1 MLHLAESLTK
11 SPRRIPMPDCGVV
24 VFESRH
30 APGFVGDL
38 QDSYA
43 KFHLVVAGRA
53 RWECEQQLHPVSA
66 NQLVHIVS
74 QVPHHQE
81 DLPGD
86 PVTLYAIHYRPDV
99 LSAELV
105 DALAQASLL
114 AIDLGRMGTEQA
126 RRVRAMVR
134 EMLFEQETRRIGW
147 EALLIARLT
156 EIAVATLRL
165 ARRLNGSTKVS
176 EDSASRV
183 ARYVGR
189 LKTEF
194 YASGTLDDAAR
205 SVGLSRRRFTELFR
219 EVAGDSWRN
228 HVRQLRLK
236 YAAQLL
242 TATRRSVT
250 AIAFECGFED
260 LSHFNHSFKK
270 SYGLAPM
277 AYRQAASSPPMPAA
291 QASAGHA
298 AARRNC
304 VTGC

>member
-11 SPRRIPMPDCGVV
+11 SPRRVPMPECGVV

-30 APGFVGDL
+30 APGFVGELRDA
-38 QDSYA
+38 YA
-43 KFHLVVAGRA
+43 KFHLVIAGRA
-53 RWECEQQLHPVSA
+53 RWECEQQLHPVAA

-74 QVPHHQE
+74 QVPHRQE

-99 LSAELV
+99 LSPELV
-105 DALAQASLL
+105 EALAQASLL
-114 AIDLGRMGTEQA
+114 AIDLGRLGTDQA
-126 RRVRAMVR
+126 RRIRSMVR
-134 EMLFEQETRRIGW
+134 EMLFEQETQRIGW

-165 ARRLNGSTKVS
+165 ARRLSAATPAS

-183 ARYVGR
+183 ARYVVR

-219 EVAGDSWRN
+219 EIAGESWRN
-228 HVRQLRLK
+228 HVRQLRLA

-277 AYRQAASSPPMPAA
+277 AYRQSVPL
-291 QASAGHA
+291 QALATSHGAVEQSVGSRA
-298 AARRNC
+298 LES
-304 VTGC
+304 